1 MPTRVLI
8 ALGSRV
14 CRDGLRVAISSWPG
28 VEVIADTGDGQEAVA
43 LATDL
48 RPNIAIVEPNLPT
61 LNGIDATRRIV
72 SECPGASV
80 IAVSMQAD
88 SELVAR
94 LMRAGAS
101 AYVLADGGLA
111 DLRRAVEAV
120 SEGGTYISPA
130 AGMAVLASLNRL
142 STDESARLL
151 TAREREV
158 LQLMAEG
165 KPTKRIADLLGVSVK
180 TVETHRRQIMK
191 RLGIYDVAGLT
202 KFAIRHGLTTIN
214 D

>member
-1 MPTRVLI
+1 MQTRVLV
-8 ALGSRV
+8 ALGSRLY
-14 CRDGLRVAISSWPG
+14 RDGLGAALASWPG
-28 VEVIADTGDGQEAVA
+28 VEVIADTGDGREAVA
-43 LATDL
+43 LATEL

-80 IAVSMQAD
+80 IAVSMHAD
-88 SELVAR
+88 SVLVAR

-101 AYVLADGGLA
+101 AYILADGGLSE
-111 DLRRAVEAV
+111 LRRAIEAV
-120 SEGGTYISPA
+120 SDGRKYVSPA
-130 AGMAVLASLNRL
+130 AGTAVLASLDRL
-142 STDESARLL
+142 STDESDRLL

-158 LQLMAEG
+158 LQLLAEG
-165 KPTKRIADLLGVSVK
+165 KPTKRIADLLGVSAK

-202 KFAIRHGLTTIN
+202 KFAIRHGLTSLN